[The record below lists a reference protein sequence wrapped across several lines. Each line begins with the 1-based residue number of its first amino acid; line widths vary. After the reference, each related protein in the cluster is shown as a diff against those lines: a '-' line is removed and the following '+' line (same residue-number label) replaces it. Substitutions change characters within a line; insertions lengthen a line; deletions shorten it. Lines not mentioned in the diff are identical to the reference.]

1 MREHWDLDR
10 ERTGYG
16 YSVENETIS
25 RLIDGLL
32 QELRPYSNHD
42 LIREIVVTA
51 VKLAQ
56 EGSDRGDLKIIR
68 TTIKE
73 LRYAFK
79 VFSHY
84 RDRPKITVFGSARTS
99 PEAPAYKSA
108 LDFARTMAEAGYMVI
123 TGAGPGIMAAGHE
136 GAGLDNS
143 IGLNIRLPFEQ
154 APNDTIIGDEKLI
167 NFRYF
172 FTRKL
177 FFVKESYALVLMPG
191 GFGTH
196 DEGFETLTLIQTG
209 KSAMKPVVMLDEPGG
224 GYWKQWLGFVE
235 DQILGRGYISPED
248 MSLFYVTDSVE
259 AACNEIRHFY
269 RIYHSARYV
278 EHRAKLVLRLNQP
291 VGQQVVDVLNQLFA
305 DILVRGRIA
314 QGDAFPEE
322 RDEPGLLNLKRLI
335 IPFDQRQF
343 GRLRQLI
350 DTVNKLG

>member
-1 MREHWDLDR
+1 MRGQWDLDR

-16 YSVENETIS
+16 YSVENQTIS
-25 RLIDGLL
+25 NLIDEILD
-32 QELRPYSNHD
+32 ELGPCASDD
-42 LIREIVVTA
+42 LIREIIVTA

-79 VFSHY
+79 VFAKY

-99 PEAPAYKSA
+99 PNDPAYRA
-108 LDFARTMAEAGYMVI
+108 AFEFGRMMAEAGYMVI

-136 GAGLDNS
+136 GAGQDSS

-154 APNDTIIGDEKLI
+154 APNETIDGDEKLI

-224 GYWKQWLGFVE
+224 GYWKQWLSFVE
-235 DQILGRGYISPED
+235 EQVLGRGYISPED
-248 MSLFYVTDSVE
+248 MSLFYVTDDPQ
-259 AACNEIRHFY
+259 AARDEIRRFY

-278 EHRAKLVLRLNQP
+278 EHRAKLALRLNQP
-291 VGQQVVDVLNQLFA
+291 VGPEVIDVLNERFA
-305 DILVRGRIA
+305 DILVNGRIE
-314 QGDAFPEE
+314 QGEAFPEE
-322 RDEPGLLNLKRLI
+322 RDEVDLLNLKRLI

-350 DTVNKLG
+350 DTLNQLG